1 MDSVLTIVLTTL
13 LVCLTQTAFNAVK
26 NALSGKGK
34 KK

>member
-13 LVCLTQTAFNAVK
+13 LVCLVQTAFNFIK
-26 NALSGKGK
+26 DRLSGKGK

>member
-13 LVCLTQTAFNAVK
+13 LVCLVQTAYNWVK
-26 NALSGKGK
+26 DKLSGKGK

>member
-13 LVCLTQTAFNAVK
+13 LVCLTQTAFHWVK
-26 NALSGKGK
+26 DKLSRKGK